1 MNKKR
6 IYMVQ
11 RSIPWNKEEIVELTA
26 FLHEKDS
33 TSYMFVPSEQSSEC
47 VKDNLKRY
55 PVLVQRSML

>member
-1 MNKKR
+1 
-6 IYMVQ
+6 MVQ
-11 RSIPWNKEEIVELTA
+11 RFISWNKEEIVELTA

-33 TSYMFVPSEQSSEC
+33 TSYMFVPSEHSIEC